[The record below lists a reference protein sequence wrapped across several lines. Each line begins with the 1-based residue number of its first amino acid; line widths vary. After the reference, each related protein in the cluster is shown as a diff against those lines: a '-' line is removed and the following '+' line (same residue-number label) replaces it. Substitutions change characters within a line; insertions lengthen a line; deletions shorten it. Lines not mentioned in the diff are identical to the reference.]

1 VTDTMDHTEQRLLPT
16 PLRGSIVALTL
27 IGVAVALLVV
37 AFLTGWSVPGKPPTA
52 PAAAKTAA
60 VAATLTPM
68 VLLARLLFAVAVIGA
83 LATAGG
89 ALLRRIGQPA
99 VVGEILAGLVLG
111 PSVVGTFAPGVFGTI
126 FHPQVMPYLN
136 VLAQLGL
143 AIFMFTVGAE
153 FQAGIL
159 ARQRNAVG
167 SAGISMMV
175 VPFALGLVAAIPLYK
190 TFAGTAGGK
199 LAFVAFMG
207 TAMSVTAFPVLARIV
222 KDSGLRDTRIGS
234 LALVC
239 AAIADVLAWCAL
251 AVVLALAHSQ
261 GVGSAIRTLTLA
273 VVIAIVLLLGVKP
286 LVKQLCTRHENAKLS
301 NPVRLLLVLG
311 LIIGL
316 AALTEFIGVH
326 AIFGGFLA
334 GLILP
339 QGTPL
344 VGKVAEQVGSVNR
357 TLLVPVF
364 FASIGLQANLGQAI
378 DHPMVLAGGALLLV
392 VAIVGKLVS
401 AVPVGLAGG
410 LPADQAVT
418 LGVLVNAR
426 GITEIVVLSAGLGIG
441 VINGAAFTVM
451 VLMALLTTMMVTPAL
466 RAVRWRWP
474 AATGPLGQ
482 PLPDPSAV

>member
-1 VTDTMDHTEQRLLPT
+1 VTETVNRTEQRLLPT

-27 IGVAVALLVV
+27 IGAAVALLVV
-37 AFLTGWSVPGKPPTA
+37 AFLTGWSVPSTP
-52 PAAAKTAA
+52 PAAPPAATAA
-60 VAATLTPM
+60 AAVTTLTPL
-68 VLLARLLFAVAVIGA
+68 VLLARLLFAIAVIGA
-83 LATAGG
+83 LATACGW
-89 ALLRRIGQPA
+89 LLRKIGQPA

-111 PSVVGTFAPGVFGTI
+111 PSVIGTVAPGVFRTI
-126 FHPQVMPYLN
+126 FHPQVLPYVN

-153 FQAGIL
+153 FQAGVL

-167 SAGISMMV
+167 SAGISMMA

-222 KDSGLRDTRIGS
+222 QDSGLRNTRIGA

-251 AVVLALAHSQ
+251 AVVLALAHAQ
-261 GVGSAIRTLTLA
+261 GVGGAIKTLTLA

-286 LVKQLCTRHENAKLS
+286 LVKHLCTRHENAKLS
-301 NPVRLLLVLG
+301 NPIRLLLVLG

-344 VGKVAEQVGSVNR
+344 LGKVAEQIGNVNR

-364 FASIGLQANLGQAI
+364 FASIGLQANLGLAI
-378 DHPMVLAGGALLLV
+378 GHPAVLAGGALLLV
-392 VAIVGKLVS
+392 VAIAGKLIS

-426 GITEIVVLSAGLGIG
+426 GITEIVVLSAGLSIG
-441 VINGAAFTVM
+441 VINDAAFTVM

-474 AATGPLGQ
+474 AATESIDR